1 MGKKGGGS
9 WFFAVRKAFKPS
21 PPPTLIPP
29 QSAKKCEEDGPEVVS
44 FKHFSAVKSSSGST
58 SSTPLTNTDRSNHAV
73 AVAAATAA
81 AAEAAVVAAQ
91 AAAKVVRLAGYSSL
105 YSKEERAATIIQ
117 SWYRGHLARCALRAL
132 KGLVRLQAL
141 VRGYNV
147 RKQAQ
152 MTMRCMQALVRVQ
165 TRVRARRLQLTH
177 DKFQRKVEELK
188 EEEDREEQLKQKYE
202 KLMVSQRR
210 SEMVTQNRE
219 RNIKHSSKRNEP
231 GQFYEGGNRRTTQ
244 WGWSSLDRWMP
255 SQPSHAHDDMSEKTV
270 EMNLDSGQG
279 RGQGHVPSYMAQ
291 TKSAKAKARNSSA
304 VKQLSPLLSPS
315 TRKSWAP
322 ESSSSTVNQAQ
333 YGPIIKSNGRN
344 TQLHGSCITCRGP
357 DYYGGEEWTFPLG
370 AHGWS

>member
-1 MGKKGGGS
+1 M
-9 WFFAVRKAFKPS
+9 
-21 PPPTLIPP
+21 
-29 QSAKKCEEDGPEVVS
+29 
-44 FKHFSAVKSSSGST
+44 
-58 SSTPLTNTDRSNHAV
+58 
-73 AVAAATAA
+73 
-81 AAEAAVVAAQ
+81 
-91 AAAKVVRLAGYSSL
+91 
-105 YSKEERAATIIQ
+105 
-117 SWYRGHLARCALRAL
+117 
-132 KGLVRLQAL
+132 VRLQAL

-177 DKFQRKVEELK
+177 DKFQRKIEEA
-188 EEEDREEQLKQKYE
+188 EEEEKLKKKYE
-202 KLMVSQRR
+202 KLMASHRR
-210 SEMVTQNRE
+210 SEMVTQNKEKNR
-219 RNIKHSSKRNEP
+219 KQLSSKKHEP

-279 RGQGHVPSYMAQ
+279 QGHVPSYMAP
-291 TKSAKAKARNSSA
+291 TKSAKAKARNTSG

-333 YGPIIKSNGRN
+333 YGPINKSNGRN
-344 TQLHGSCITCRGP
+344 TQLHGSCITWHDP